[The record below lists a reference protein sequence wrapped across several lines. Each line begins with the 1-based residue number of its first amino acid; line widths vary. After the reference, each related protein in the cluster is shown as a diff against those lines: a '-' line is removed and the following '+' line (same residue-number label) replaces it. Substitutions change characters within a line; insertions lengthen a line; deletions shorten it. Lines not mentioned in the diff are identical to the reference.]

1 MKVEL
6 IKEER
11 FNEDPYYI
19 IRVDDKF
26 VTGSP
31 YEDKAEKLYN
41 DLVSNPD
48 ALKTKMKILKSEEV
62 DVSLPETN

>member
-11 FNEDPYYI
+11 FNESPYYI

-31 YEDKAEKLYN
+31 EQEKAEKLYN
-41 DLVSNPD
+41 DLISNPD
-48 ALKTKMKILKSEEV
+48 ALKTKIEILKSEEI
-62 DVSLPETN
+62 DVSSTD

>member
-26 VTGSP
+26 VTGSSL
-31 YEDKAEKLYN
+31 EDKAEKLYN

-48 ALKTKMKILKSEEV
+48 ALKTKVKILKSEEI